1 MGRKKIQIQR
11 ITDERNKQVT
21 FTKRKFGLMKKAYE
35 LSVLC
40 DCEIALIIFNHS
52 NKLFQYASTDMDKVL
67 LKYTEYNEPH
77 ESRTNADIIET
88 LRKKGFNGCNSPEPD
103 GDDSIDQSPLN
114 DRKTEDLDSLF
125 KRYGVSTITFLSPY
139 LTYPFLLLPFFS
151 TFLSLS
157 FSLSLSLS
165 LSAFSSFVWGSKA
178 LNKKEHRDSE
188 SPDPEEPFSLTP
200 RTEEKYKKID
210 EEFDKMMQN
219 YRLSSTVPQPT
230 FSMPVTVPV
239 SNQNAAAAAALQFS
253 NNPSGALV
261 TTTSFVTSTLTD
273 PRLLSPQQPALQRN
287 TVSPGLPQRPASAGA
302 LLGGDLGNS
311 NGACPSPVPNGYISA
326 RASPGLLSVSNGNS
340 LGKVVP
346 AKSPP
351 PPSPQMVNSRKPD
364 LRVITSQSGKSLM
377 QLTEEELEL
386 VSENAQRLGGS
397 QVAQPLTTPV
407 VSVATPSLLAPFSG
421 MQTAYNTE
429 YQLTSADLTAL
440 QTFTPPGLVPGNMAA
455 WQQQQQQ
462 QPAVSQQQQQQQQQ
476 QQLSLASLSNLVQ
489 VGVQG
494 AALTVNTNP
503 NVNIKSEPVSPN
515 RDRST
520 PSSTSGVAGVGV
532 GQSQLQGQGLV
543 SIAYPGTLRLEAG
556 GQGRSPVDSL
566 SSNGS
571 SYEGSDRDD
580 GTQGRG
586 GGLDYHHQVG
596 AGAQQPTMVLL
607 RPSSAEPQ
615 EQDGTNVKRMRL
627 DTWVT

>member
-11 ITDERNKQVT
+11 ITDERNRQVT

-114 DRKTEDLDSLF
+114 EDKYRKTEDLDSLF
-125 KRYGVSTITFLSPY
+125 KRYG
-139 LTYPFLLLPFFS
+139 
-151 TFLSLS
+151 
-157 FSLSLSLS
+157 
-165 LSAFSSFVWGSKA
+165 SS
-178 LNKKEHRDSE
+178 
-188 SPDPEEPFSLTP
+188 
-200 RTEEKYKKID
+200 I
-210 EEFDKMMQN
+210 
-219 YRLSSTVPQPT
+219 PQPT

-239 SNQNAAAAAALQFS
+239 SSQNAALQFS
-253 NNPSGALV
+253 NNPGGALV

-273 PRLLSPQQPALQRN
+273 PRLLSPQQSALQRN

-302 LLGGDLGNS
+302 LLGDMGNS

-340 LGKVVP
+340 LGKGVQ

-351 PPSPQMVNSRKPD
+351 PPNQQMVNSRKPD

-377 QLTEEELEL
+377 QL
-386 VSENAQRLGGS
+386 NAQRLGGS
-397 QVAQPLTTPV
+397 QLAQSLTTPV

-455 WQQQQQQ
+455 WQQQQQ
-462 QPAVSQQQQQQQQQ
+462 PAVSQQQQTQQM
-476 QQLSLASLSNLVQ
+476 SLASLSNLVMWGAEKQ
-489 VGVQG
+489 NAEMVNCISNFAANLRPVHISQG

-503 NVNIKSEPVSPN
+503 NLNIKSEPISPN
-515 RDRST
+515 RDRHT
-520 PSSTSGVAGVGV
+520 PSSTSGGGGGGG
-532 GQSQLQGQGLV
+532 GQGHIQQGQGLV
-543 SIAYPGTLRLEAG
+543 SVAYPGNLRLEAG

-580 GTQGRG
+580 GAQGRAG
-586 GGLDYHHQVG
+586 GVDFHQGG

>member
-11 ITDERNKQVT
+11 ITDERNRQVT

-125 KRYGVSTITFLSPY
+125 KRYG
-139 LTYPFLLLPFFS
+139 
-151 TFLSLS
+151 
-157 FSLSLSLS
+157 
-165 LSAFSSFVWGSKA
+165 
-178 LNKKEHRDSE
+178 
-188 SPDPEEPFSLTP
+188 
-200 RTEEKYKKID
+200 
-210 EEFDKMMQN
+210 
-219 YRLSSTVPQPT
+219 STVPQPT

-253 NNPSGALV
+253 SNPAGALV

-351 PPSPQMVNSRKPD
+351 PPSPQMVASRKPD
-364 LRVITSQSGKSLM
+364 LRVIAPPGGKSLM
-377 QLTEEELEL
+377 QL
-386 VSENAQRLGGS
+386 NAQRLGAS
-397 QVAQPLTTPV
+397 QVAQTLTTPV

-455 WQQQQQQ
+455 WQQQQQ
-462 QPAVSQQQQQQQQQ
+462 PAVSQQQQQQQ
-476 QQLSLASLSNLVQ
+476 QQLSLASLSNLVPMGQ
-489 VGVQG
+489 LPQG

-520 PSSTSGVAGVGV
+520 PSSTGGGGGGGGA
-532 GQSQLQGQGLV
+532 Q
-543 SIAYPGTLRLEAG
+543 

-580 GTQGRG
+580 GAGGRG
-586 GGLDYHHQVG
+586 GGPDFHH
-596 AGAQQPTMVLL
+596 P
-607 RPSSAEPQ
+607 PP
-615 EQDGTNVKRMRL
+615 EQDGTSVKRMRL
-627 DTWVT
+627 DAWVT